1 MVRPNYNPEEV
12 KKYITYLWSQ
22 GMVDML
28 AEKVANEGID
38 DQHIDHVEAEEQMEL
53 ERERERD
60 RKQFEMFNVPDWNW
74 SGLR

>member
-1 MVRPNYNPEEV
+1 
-12 KKYITYLWSQ
+12 
-22 GMVDML
+22 ML

-60 RKQFEMFNVPDWNW
+60 RKQFEMFNDPDWNW